1 MMNSK
6 LTMVLRVFL
15 GLLLLVFGA
24 NKFLGFMP
32 AMEMPAPAGKL
43 MGAMMES
50 GYLFKLIG
58 ATEIVIGLLLLFKKW
73 VPFALVVLAPI
84 SVNIIFFHL
93 FLAPKGIAPAA
104 LVALLNIVLIY
115 ANWNKF
121 KTLFQS
127 WP

>member
-1 MMNSK
+1 MNSK
-6 LTMVLRVFL
+6 LTMILRILL
-15 GLLLLVFGA
+15 GLILVIFGA

-32 AMEMPAPAGKL
+32 SMEMPAPAGNL

-58 ATEIVIGLLLLFKKW
+58 VTEIVVGLLLLIKKW

-93 FLAPKGIAPAA
+93 FLAPAGIAPAA
-104 LVALLNIVLIY
+104 VVALLNIVLIY
-115 ANWNKF
+115 ANWNKL
-121 KTLFQS
+121 KILF
-127 WP
+127 